1 MVVEKIKLH
10 YDMRNLLFIFLLLL
24 SCNPVKKVLK
34 DRYKFDEVAKK
45 VVESGLYCANDTIIQ
60 TKSDTLITYDTIVET
75 NEVLNTLYKTDTLKI
90 PVTKKI
96 TKTITIRD
104 TIQKVVVDNARINAL
119 EAKLA
124 VQTQK
129 TEEYKAKAQNRL
141 KWLILLLIAILIR
154 ILYKPLKKFILWHS

>member
-1 MVVEKIKLH
+1 MKKL
-10 YDMRNLLFIFLLLL
+10 LLITLLL
-24 SCNPVKKVLK
+24 SCNPVKQVLK
-34 DRYKFDEVAKK
+34 DKERFDKLTQIVI
-45 VVESGLYCANDTIIQ
+45 ESGACANDTIIQ
-60 TKSDTLITYDTIVET
+60 TKSDTLITYDTLYEQT
-75 NEVLNTLYKTDTLKI
+75 EVTNTLYKTDTLKI

-104 TIQKVVVDNARINAL
+104 TIQKIVVDNARINAL

-154 ILYKPLKKFILWHS
+154 ILYKPIKKFILWHS